1 MSHFLRTPVCI
12 TRGRITASAL
22 KNRLL
27 LRRPGFA
34 CYRNVVSATKAPIV
48 EDATP
53 IVEDAIPEEEN
64 DDFAESRELILSVL
78 HAHAT
83 KRDARAYINKYSDHL
98 DSAER
103 RKRKEFAKKVLRS
116 VSEAARAFDLYGSAQ
131 IELKDMIRVAVI
143 KIRGVTDLTANIL
156 GNIGKTI
163 LRLQRLGLSPVIV
176 VDPVEENGP
185 GWMQDAEGFASSAQI
200 KQMTGIAARIAAAI
214 EKPLA
219 CDKSPTSSA
228 VLSLRPPTG
237 HKHPGKAV
245 ILPSMFS
252 HVAPYLQS
260 SIKWS
265 LPHLMFSAM
274 TNHVVPIITPLL
286 YNEYSSRYAI
296 ATADDIVYEM
306 VSKISG
312 MASPEIITLDK
323 VIYIDP
329 LGGIPSEER
338 HSGAH
343 ILVNLEQEYDDIKRE
358 LDSVM
363 YPPAKQSVVL
373 SILSNKGGAERYN
386 QAHIANL
393 NSFRRLLA
401 VAPPSTSGLITTPV
415 VAASQTTRNPLIY
428 NLLTDRPVI
437 SSSLPVDGKRAP
449 IQHTTLLRHGMPVMM
464 VYSSRGMYLP
474 EYPGR
479 GSLGSLPGK
488 VSNGLSAV
496 CNGVA
501 NVDIVKLVAL
511 IEDSFGRELD
521 VQHYLD
527 RINGNI
533 AGLVI
538 AGDYEGAAIIT
549 WEKVPANPL
558 DHVAYLDK
566 FAVSRRNQGSAGVAD
581 IVFKAMTDK
590 LFPKE
595 LIWRSRTENPVNK
608 WYFDRSKGSLRL
620 PGKRWT
626 MFYRGYDTR
635 EDERLQDYIDVCSI
649 IEPSFKS

>member
-1 MSHFLRTPVCI
+1 MINARAVKS
-12 TRGRITASAL
+12 
-22 KNRLL
+22 RLL
-27 LRRPGFA
+27 PRSVISFH
-34 CYRNVVSATKAPIV
+34 RNVVSATQFPTV
-48 EDATP
+48 E
-53 IVEDAIPEEEN
+53 EDTQEEDE
-64 DDFAESRELILSVL
+64 FSESKELILSVL
-78 HAHAT
+78 QTHAT
-83 KRDARAYINKYSDHL
+83 KRDARAYINKYSDNL
-98 DSAER
+98 DSAEK

-116 VSEAARAFDLYGSAQ
+116 VSEASRGFDLYGSAP

-143 KIRGVTDLTANIL
+143 KIRGVSDLTPNIL

-185 GWMQDAEGFASSAQI
+185 GWMQSAEGFASSAQI
-200 KQMTGIAARIAAAI
+200 KQMTGVAARIAAAI
-214 EKPLA
+214 EKPVV
-219 CDKSPTSSA
+219 CDKLPSPA
-228 VLSLRPPTG
+228 VLSLRSQNS
-237 HKHPGKAV
+237 HKHPGKAA
-245 ILPSMFS
+245 ILPSMFT

-265 LPHLMFSAM
+265 LPHLMFIEM
-274 TNHVVPIITPLL
+274 TNQVVPIITPLV
-286 YNEYSSRYAI
+286 YNEHSSRYAI
-296 ATADDIVYEM
+296 AAADDIVYEI
-306 VSKISG
+306 VNKISG
-312 MASPEIITLDK
+312 IASPEVITLDK

-343 ILVNLEQEYDDIKRE
+343 VLVNLAQEYDDILRE

-363 YPPAKQSVVL
+363 YPPNRQSVVL
-373 SILSNKGGAERYN
+373 SVLSNKGGAEQYN
-386 QAHIANL
+386 RAHISNL
-393 NSFRRLLA
+393 NSFRKLLA
-401 VAPPSTSGLITTPV
+401 VAPASTSGLITTPV
-415 VAASQTTRNPLIY
+415 VAASQSTRNPLIY

-437 SSSLPVDGKRAP
+437 SSSLPVDGKRAS

-464 VYSSRGMYLP
+464 IYCSQGMYLP
-474 EYPGR
+474 EYPRTGLKN
-479 GSLGSLPGK
+479 SFSDTQ
-488 VSNGLSAV
+488 VSNGLSAL

-501 NVDIVKLVAL
+501 NVDMVKLVEL
-511 IEDSFGRELD
+511 IENSFGRELD
-521 VQHYLD
+521 VQHYLN
-527 RINGNI
+527 RVNGNV

-538 AGDYEGAAIIT
+538 AGNYEGGAIIT

-566 FAVSRRNQGSAGVAD
+566 FAVLRRNQGSAGVAD
-581 IVFKAMTDK
+581 IVFKAMSDK

-595 LIWRSRTENPVNK
+595 LLWRSRTENPVNK

-635 EDERLQDYIDVCSI
+635 EEDRLQDYIDVCSS
-649 IEPSFKS
+649 IEPSFKN

>member
-1 MSHFLRTPVCI
+1 MSLFLRAPVCI
-12 TRGRITASAL
+12 ASGRITARAPR
-22 KNRLL
+22 KARLL
-27 LRRPGFA
+27 RPSAFA
-34 CYRNVVSATKAPIV
+34 SYRNIVGATKAPIV
-48 EDATP
+48 EDETP
-53 IVEDAIPEEEN
+53 VEQED

-78 HAHAT
+78 HSHAT

-98 DSAER
+98 DSVER
-103 RKRKEFAKKVLRS
+103 RKRRGFAKKVLRS

-143 KIRGVTDLTANIL
+143 KIRGVNDLTANML

-185 GWMQDAEGFASSAQI
+185 GWMQNGEGFASSGQI
-200 KQMTGIAARIAAAI
+200 KQMTGIAARIGAAI

-219 CDKSPTSSA
+219 CDKSPTPA
-228 VLSLRPPTG
+228 VLNLKPQNG
-237 HKHPGKAV
+237 QKHPGKAV

-265 LPHLMFSAM
+265 LPHLMFIAM
-274 TNHVVPIITPLL
+274 TNHVVPIITPLV
-286 YNEYSSRYAI
+286 YNEHASRYAI
-296 ATADDIVYEM
+296 AAADDIVYEM

-312 MASPEIITLDK
+312 IASPEIITVDK

-343 ILVNLEQEYDDIKRE
+343 VLVNLEQEYDDIKRE

-363 YPPAKQSVVL
+363 YPPSQRSAVL
-373 SILSNKGGAERYN
+373 SILSNKGGAEQYN
-386 QAHIANL
+386 RTHIANL

-437 SSSLPVDGKRAP
+437 SSSLPVDGKRAS

-464 VYSSRGMYLP
+464 IYCPRGMYLP
-474 EYPGR
+474 EYPGKA
-479 GSLGSLPGK
+479 GSTSSSYGSSTK

-501 NVDIVKLVAL
+501 NVDIVKFVQL

-521 VQHYLD
+521 VQHYLN

-538 AGDYEGAAIIT
+538 AGDYEGGAIIT

-566 FAVSRRNQGSAGVAD
+566 FAVSRRSQGSAGVAD
-581 IVFKAMTDK
+581 IVFKAMSDK

-635 EDERLQDYIDVCSI
+635 EDDRLQDYIDVCSS
-649 IEPSFKS
+649 IEPSFKK

>member
-1 MSHFLRTPVCI
+1 MS
-12 TRGRITASAL
+12 
-22 KNRLL
+22 LL
-27 LRRPGFA
+27 LRKPVCFGSGMINARAVKSRLLPRSVIAFH
-34 CYRNVVSATKAPIV
+34 RNVVSATQFPTV
-48 EDATP
+48 E
-53 IVEDAIPEEEN
+53 EDTQEEDE
-64 DDFAESRELILSVL
+64 FSESKELILSVL
-78 HAHAT
+78 QTHAT
-83 KRDARAYINKYSDHL
+83 KRDARAYINKYSDNL
-98 DSAER
+98 DSAEK

-116 VSEAARAFDLYGSAQ
+116 VSEASRGFDLYGSAP

-143 KIRGVTDLTANIL
+143 KIRGVSDLTPNIL

-185 GWMQDAEGFASSAQI
+185 GWMQSAEGFASSAQI
-200 KQMTGIAARIAAAI
+200 KQMTGVAARIAAAI
-214 EKPLA
+214 EKPVV
-219 CDKSPTSSA
+219 CDKLPSPA
-228 VLSLRPPTG
+228 VLNLRSQNS
-237 HKHPGKAV
+237 HKHPGKAA
-245 ILPSMFS
+245 ILPSMFT

-265 LPHLMFSAM
+265 LPHLMFIEM
-274 TNHVVPIITPLL
+274 TNQVVPIITPLV
-286 YNEYSSRYAI
+286 YNEHSSRYAI
-296 ATADDIVYEM
+296 AAADDIVYEM
-306 VSKISG
+306 VNKISG
-312 MASPEIITLDK
+312 IASPEVITLDK

-343 ILVNLEQEYDDIKRE
+343 VLVNLAQEYDDILRE

-363 YPPAKQSVVL
+363 YPPNRQSVVL
-373 SILSNKGGAERYN
+373 SVLSNKGGAEQYN
-386 QAHIANL
+386 RTHISNL
-393 NSFRRLLA
+393 NSFRKLLA
-401 VAPPSTSGLITTPV
+401 VAPASTSGLITTPV
-415 VAASQTTRNPLIY
+415 VAASQSTRNPLIY

-437 SSSLPVDGKRAP
+437 SSSLPVDGKRAS

-464 VYSSRGMYLP
+464 IYCSQGMYLP
-474 EYPGR
+474 EYPRTGLKN
-479 GSLGSLPGK
+479 SFSDTQ
-488 VSNGLSAV
+488 VSNGLSAL

-501 NVDIVKLVAL
+501 NVDMVKLVEL
-511 IEDSFGRELD
+511 IENSFGRELD
-521 VQHYLD
+521 VQHYLN
-527 RINGNI
+527 RVNGNV

-538 AGDYEGAAIIT
+538 AGNYEGGAIIT

-566 FAVSRRNQGSAGVAD
+566 FAVLRRNQGSAGVAD
-581 IVFKAMTDK
+581 IVFKAMSDK

-595 LIWRSRTENPVNK
+595 LLWRSRTENPVNK

-635 EDERLQDYIDVCSI
+635 EEDRLQDYIDVCSS
-649 IEPSFKS
+649 IEPSFKN

>member
-1 MSHFLRTPVCI
+1 MS
-12 TRGRITASAL
+12 
-22 KNRLL
+22 LL
-27 LRRPGFA
+27 LRKPVCFGSGMINAMAVKSRLLPRSVIAFH
-34 CYRNVVSATKAPIV
+34 RNVVSATQFPTV
-48 EDATP
+48 E
-53 IVEDAIPEEEN
+53 EDTLEEDE
-64 DDFAESRELILSVL
+64 FSESKELILSVL
-78 HAHAT
+78 QTHAT
-83 KRDARAYINKYSDHL
+83 KRDARAYINKYSDNL
-98 DSAER
+98 DSAEK

-116 VSEAARAFDLYGSAQ
+116 VSEASRGFDLYGSAP

-143 KIRGVTDLTANIL
+143 KIRGVSDLTPNIL

-185 GWMQDAEGFASSAQI
+185 GWMQSAEGFASSAQI
-200 KQMTGIAARIAAAI
+200 KQMTGVAARIAAAI
-214 EKPLA
+214 EKPVV
-219 CDKSPTSSA
+219 CDKLPSPA
-228 VLSLRPPTG
+228 VLNLRSQNS
-237 HKHPGKAV
+237 HKHPGKAA
-245 ILPSMFS
+245 ILPSMFT

-265 LPHLMFSAM
+265 LPHLLFIEM
-274 TNHVVPIITPLL
+274 TNQVVPIITPLV
-286 YNEYSSRYAI
+286 YNEHSSRYAI
-296 ATADDIVYEM
+296 AAADDIVYEM
-306 VSKISG
+306 VNKISG
-312 MASPEIITLDK
+312 IASPEVITLDK

-343 ILVNLEQEYDDIKRE
+343 VLVNLAQEYDDILRE

-363 YPPAKQSVVL
+363 YPPNRQSVVL
-373 SILSNKGGAERYN
+373 SVLSNKGGAEQYN
-386 QAHIANL
+386 RTHISNL
-393 NSFRRLLA
+393 NSFRKLLA
-401 VAPPSTSGLITTPV
+401 VAPASTSGLITTPV
-415 VAASQTTRNPLIY
+415 VAASQSTRNPLIY

-437 SSSLPVDGKRAP
+437 SSSLPVDGKRAS

-464 VYSSRGMYLP
+464 IYCSQGMYLP
-474 EYPGR
+474 EYPRTGLKNSFS
-479 GSLGSLPGK
+479 GTQ
-488 VSNGLSAV
+488 VSNGLSAL

-501 NVDIVKLVAL
+501 NVDMVKLVEL
-511 IEDSFGRELD
+511 IENSFGRELD
-521 VQHYLD
+521 VQHYLN
-527 RINGNI
+527 RVNGNV

-538 AGDYEGAAIIT
+538 AGNYEGGAIIT

-566 FAVSRRNQGSAGVAD
+566 FAVLRRNQGSAGVAD
-581 IVFKAMTDK
+581 IVFKAMSDK

-595 LIWRSRTENPVNK
+595 LLWRSRTENPVNK

-635 EDERLQDYIDVCSI
+635 EEDRLQDYIDVCSS
-649 IEPSFKS
+649 IEPSFKN